1 MTCNKIESRLPA
13 YLEHLLSP
21 EEKETI
27 EGHLASC
34 ADCSRVCEAIR
45 KTQGIVQNLP
55 EVEPPPFFEQ
65 RIMSGVR
72 EEAAQ
77 KQGILR
83 KLFYPLYIKVPIQAF
98 ATLLVAVMAFSIY
111 RTVMPELKDLAP
123 PAITAPEPA
132 KDHQTTA
139 ESIKAPAAPA
149 AVTPVMKAPAK
160 DLPDKKKQ
168 EFAAAPIEHGARA
181 DRMAG
186 SSSPPQEERASM
198 AKPAVPA
205 MAVREKESP
214 ALPAE
219 ALSRTQDR
227 AGKQEAAQSFEA
239 PLPKHT
245 GKGKMAP
252 IGAAPAPS
260 QATDAAIQ
268 RPAVHLTIHVKDVPV
283 AVREIEERLGQVN
296 GRVIERQRRDA
307 RELVKAEVAVQ
318 NLAAFLHGIEAIGR
332 IKVEKSP
339 RDLSN
344 GTVAVNIQITGEP

>member
-1 MTCNKIESRLPA
+1 MTCNEIESRLPA

-27 EGHLASC
+27 EGHFASC
-34 ADCSRVCEAIR
+34 PRCSRVCEDIR
-45 KTQGIVQNLP
+45 KTQGLVQDLP

-83 KLFYPLYIKVPIQAF
+83 KLFYPLYIKIPIQAF

-123 PAITAPEPA
+123 PAITVPEPA
-132 KDHQTTA
+132 KDQTTA
-139 ESIKAPAAPA
+139 ESLKAQAAPA
-149 AVTPVMKAPAK
+149 AVTPVMKAPARGLH
-160 DLPDKKKQ
+160 DEKKQ
-168 EFAAAPIEHGARA
+168 GFAAPPVEHGAKA

-186 SSSPPQEERASM
+186 SSSPPPEERAPG
-198 AKPAVPA
+198 AKSAVPIIA
-205 MAVREKESP
+205 TRGKENLPLRAEAVR
-214 ALPAE
+214 
-219 ALSRTQDR
+219 RIQDR
-227 AGKQEAAQSFEA
+227 AVKQEAAQSFEA
-239 PLPKHT
+239 PLPEPA
-245 GKGKMAP
+245 GKGKMAAM
-252 IGAAPAPS
+252 GAAPAPS
-260 QATDAAIQ
+260 QAMDAAIQ
-268 RPAVHLTIHVKDVPV
+268 RPAVHLTIHVKNVLV
-283 AVREIEERLGQVN
+283 AVREIEGRLGQVN

-344 GTVAVNIQITGEP
+344 GTVVVNIQITGEP

>member
-1 MTCNKIESRLPA
+1 MTCNEIESRLPA

-21 EEKETI
+21 DEKETI

-34 ADCSRVCEAIR
+34 AHCSRACEAIR
-45 KTQGIVQNLP
+45 KTQGIVKNLP

-65 RIMSGVR
+65 RIMSGVQ

-111 RTVMPELKDLAP
+111 RTVMLELKDLAP

-132 KDHQTTA
+132 KEQTTA
-139 ESIKAPAAPA
+139 ESIKAPAAPV

-168 EFAAAPIEHGARA
+168 GFAAAPIEHGARA

-214 ALPAE
+214 ELPAE
-219 ALSRTQDR
+219 ALSRIQDR

-245 GKGKMAP
+245 RKGKMAH

-268 RPAVHLTIHVKDVPV
+268 RPAVYLTIHVKNVPV